1 MKTLCLLRHAKS
13 AWPSGIGDFDRP
25 LNGRG
30 RDTAGVMG
38 RWMAGAGLAP
48 DLVLCSA
55 ATRTRETLELAAL
68 FWKTRPTIVIEP
80 ELYLAGER
88 TLLAHARRVENRHGV
103 ALIIGHNPGTQALAL
118 QLAINA
124 PSMERDRLATKYPTA
139 GLAVF
144 DFDVE
149 NWADLEPELASLRAF
164 VTPRSL
170 AARGQAV

>member
-30 RDTAGVMG
+30 REAAGTMG
-38 RWMAGAGLAP
+38 RYMAGAGLAP

-55 ATRTRETLELAAL
+55 ATRTRETLELGAL
-68 FWKTRPTIVIEP
+68 FWKNRPTIVIEP

-88 TLLAHARRVENRHGV
+88 TMLAQARRIENRHGI

-118 QLAINA
+118 QLAVSA
-124 PSMERDRLATKYPTA
+124 PSMELDRLATKYPTG

-144 DFDVE
+144 DFAVDD
-149 NWADLEPELASLRAF
+149 WAQIAPDNATLRVFA
-164 VTPRSL
+164 TPRSI
-170 AARGQAV
+170 AARG

>member
-1 MKTLCLLRHAKS
+1 MRTLCLLRHAKS

-38 RWMAGAGLAP
+38 RYMATAGLVP

-68 FWKTRPTIVIEP
+68 FWKNRPTIVIEP

-88 TLLAHARRVENRHGV
+88 LLLNHARRIEQRHKI
-103 ALIIGHNPGTQALAL
+103 ALIIGHNPGTQAFAL
-118 QLAINA
+118 QLAGTA
-124 PSMERDRLATKYPTA
+124 PTMEQDRLATKYPTA
-139 GLAVF
+139 GLSVF

-149 NWADLEPELASLRAF
+149 DWSQIAPENASLRVF
-164 VTPRSL
+164 TTPRSL
-170 AARGQAV
+170 AARS

>member
-30 RDTAGVMG
+30 REAAGVMG
-38 RWMAGAGLAP
+38 RYMAAAALAP

-68 FWKTRPTIVIEP
+68 FWKSRPTIVIEP

-88 TLLAHARRVENRHGV
+88 TMLAQARKVEARHSM

-118 QLAINA
+118 QLAVNA
-124 PSMERDRLATKYPTA
+124 TSMELDRLATKYPTA

-149 NWADLEPELASLRAF
+149 DWAAIAPENATMRIF
-164 VTPRSL
+164 TTPRSL
-170 AARGQAV
+170 AARS

>member
-30 RDTAGVMG
+30 REAASIVG
-38 RWMAGAGLAP
+38 RYMAGAALAP

-68 FWKTRPTIVIEP
+68 FWKNRPTIVIEP

-88 TLLAHARRVENRHGV
+88 IMLAQARRIEPRHGI

-118 QLAINA
+118 QLAVGA
-124 PSMERDRLATKYPTA
+124 PSHELDRLATKYPTG

-144 DFDVE
+144 DFEVE
-149 NWADLEPELASLRAF
+149 DWARIGPDTARLRSF
-164 VTPRSL
+164 VTPRSI
-170 AARGQAV
+170 AARG

>member
-1 MKTLCLLRHAKS
+1 MRTLCLLRHAKS

-30 RDTAGVMG
+30 RDTAGAMG
-38 RWMAGAGLAP
+38 RYMASAGLAP

-68 FWKTRPTIVIEP
+68 FWKNRPTIVIEP

-88 TLLAHARRVENRHGV
+88 TLLAQARRIENRHAI

-118 QLAINA
+118 QLAVSA
-124 PSMERDRLATKYPTA
+124 PSMELDRLATKYPTA
-139 GLAVF
+139 GLTVF

-149 NWADLEPELASLRAF
+149 DWAEIAPENATLRVFA
-164 VTPRSL
+164 TPRSL
-170 AARGQAV
+170 AARG

>member
-38 RWMAGAGLAP
+38 RYMASAGLTP
-48 DLVLCSA
+48 GLVLCSA

-68 FWKTRPTIVIEP
+68 FWKNRPTIVIEP

-88 TLLAHARRVENRHGV
+88 TLLAQARRIENRHGI

-118 QLAINA
+118 QLAVNA
-124 PSMERDRLATKYPTA
+124 PSMDLDRLATKYPTA

-149 NWADLEPELASLRAF
+149 DWAQIGPENSTLRVFA
-164 VTPRSL
+164 TPRSI
-170 AARGQAV
+170 AARS

>member
-30 RDTAGVMG
+30 RETAGLMG
-38 RWMAGAGLAP
+38 RYMAGAALAP
-48 DLVLCSA
+48 DIVLCSA

-68 FWKTRPTIVIEP
+68 FWKSRPTIVIEP

-88 TLLAHARRVENRHGV
+88 TLMAQARRIDDRHRIG
-103 ALIIGHNPGTQALAL
+103 LMIGHNPGTQALAL
-118 QLAINA
+118 QLAEAA
-124 PSMERDRLATKYPTA
+124 PEIERDRLATKYPTA

-149 NWADLEPELASLRAF
+149 TWSQIAAELATLRVF

-170 AARGQAV
+170 AVRN